1 MDRSAP
7 NGRWSGHTWP
17 AMEVVD
23 LKTADFDHG
32 AGPAAPAAD
41 LGYRRAL
48 AMMDT
53 ASVQTA
59 LDRGLDTVIVP
70 VGACESHGPHAPL
83 STDTIVAEEVA
94 LRLAEHIDAL
104 VAPCLPVGFSAQHLT
119 FAGSISLAPA
129 TLIQVL
135 REYVTS
141 LAGQGFRRF
150 VLFSGHGGNRTAID
164 VAARELKAEHG
175 GAIQVMVLNLMA
187 LQTSATFRQRGWRLS
202 SGAPLMA
209 FGRRTAGNR
218 RHLPRWL
225 GTSGSWTLAGSRLQP
240 ETSTAT
246 SGAPATRML
255 GWSPSTCRATLPMA
269 VGEIPGEP
277 RQSRGERCSICL
289 VRCWPIALRASGRIF
304 ERG

>member
-1 MDRSAP
+1 
-7 NGRWSGHTWP
+7 
-17 AMEVVD
+17 MEVIN
-23 LKTADFDHG
+23 LKTSDCNHVVSPTAL
-32 AGPAAPAAD
+32 AAD
-41 LGYRRAL
+41 LAYRRAL

-53 ASVQTA
+53 ASVQAA
-59 LDRGLDTVIVP
+59 LDRGLDTAIVP

-104 VAPCLPVGFSAQHLT
+104 VAPCLPVGFSAQHLA

-187 LQTSATFRQRGWRLS
+187 LQTSAAFRQNVEVKLGRTFDGIWEAHGGEQETSAAMARDERLVDLSRVPPPARGID
-202 SGAPLMA
+202 GYI
-209 FGRRTAGNR
+209 RRTRDPYAWLVTFD
-218 RHLPRWL
+218 LPRYAPD
-225 GTSGSWTLAGSRLQP
+225 GSWGDAR
-240 ETSTAT
+240 
-246 SGAPATRML
+246 
-255 GWSPSTCRATLPMA
+255 RATAEQGRA
-269 VGEIPGEP
+269 VFDLLAAMLAE
-277 RQSRGERCSICL
+277 SIAGKWEDL
-289 VRCWPIALRASGRIF
+289 
-304 ERG
+304 